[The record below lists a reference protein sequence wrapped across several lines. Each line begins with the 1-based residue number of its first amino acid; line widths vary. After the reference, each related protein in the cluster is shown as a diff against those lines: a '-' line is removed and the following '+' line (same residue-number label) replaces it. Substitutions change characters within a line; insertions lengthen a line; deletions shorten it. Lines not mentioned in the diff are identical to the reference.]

1 VLSNDQLALVMD
13 TSDAWVRRRTGVE
26 RRHIAADGVGASDLA
41 AQAVGAALADAGVD
55 PTEVD
60 VLFTATMTPDVYAPG
75 IGPLVQDKAGLPK
88 VAAFDLRAQ
97 CGGFLYG
104 LDLAD
109 AYLRAGRAEIAVV
122 AGAEVHS
129 GYFNWGSG
137 LPFLLGQTEAPPS
150 AEERARA
157 TEGRAWSVLFGDG
170 GAAVVLRRDPASSG
184 DVLASRQWSDGS
196 LFDLIVVPGVGF
208 SHRPYVDAAQLE
220 AGLHLPH
227 MNGGELYRQAA
238 TLMPQAVR
246 SVCDDA
252 GVKLD
257 ELDLVIA
264 HQANERIVEALRGA
278 LDLDISVVPSN
289 IAEYGNTTAA
299 TLPLLYHEMRRAGR
313 VPAGGLVCFTAFGA
327 GAHWGA
333 LLYREG

>member
-1 VLSNDQLALVMD
+1 
-13 TSDAWVRRRTGVE
+13 
-26 RRHIAADGVGASDLA
+26 
-41 AQAVGAALADAGVD
+41 
-55 PTEVD
+55 
-60 VLFTATMTPDVYAPG
+60 
-75 IGPLVQDKAGLPK
+75 
-88 VAAFDLRAQ
+88 
-97 CGGFLYG
+97 
-104 LDLAD
+104 
-109 AYLRAGRAEIAVV
+109 
-122 AGAEVHS
+122 
-129 GYFNWGSG
+129 
-137 LPFLLGQTEAPPS
+137 
-150 AEERARA
+150 
-157 TEGRAWSVLFGDG
+157 
-170 GAAVVLRRDPASSG
+170 
-184 DVLASRQWSDGS
+184 
-196 LFDLIVVPGVGF
+196 
-208 SHRPYVDAAQLE
+208 
-220 AGLHLPH
+220 

-278 LDLDISVVPSN
+278 LDLDVTVVPSN

-333 LLYREG
+333 LLYREV